1 MIIPLH
7 EPFNFKAAIT
17 DYGWW
22 MLAPNYW
29 NNEDHLFYRP
39 VQLSNGKNILL
50 CISKHDNQ
58 LIIETETNISLENND
73 IKEIKDQVSWMFRL
87 QDTFEPLYAL
97 CHDYEELLHIPTK
110 RKGRLLR
117 SPTLF
122 EDVVKVILTT
132 NTRWK
137 QTMNMVSNL
146 VNGLGESVETNH
158 QHEFKTFPTPERV
171 LEAGEA
177 YLKEHVRVGYRS
189 TYIIDASTKA
199 LDPDFDLESY
209 KLLKSDITNLSDIKG
224 IGPYAFNT
232 LAMILG
238 KYDLLPVDSE
248 YKAHVIKKYFNGEK
262 PSKQKLESVY
272 DKWGNYKFLAYWYD
286 IYS

>member
-1 MIIPLH
+1 MKIPLH
-7 EPFNFKAAIT
+7 ETFNFKAAIT

-22 MLAPNYW
+22 MLSPNDW
-29 NNEDHLFYRP
+29 HDEECLFYRP
-39 VQLSNGKNILL
+39 IRLSRDRNLLL
-50 CISKHDNQ
+50 CISKHSNH
-58 LIIETETNISLENND
+58 LMINTETEMSLDHND
-73 IKEIKDQVSWMFRL
+73 MKEIKDQVSWMFRL
-87 QDTFEPLYAL
+87 QDSFEPFYAL
-97 CHDYEELLHIPTK
+97 CHDHEELLHIPAN

-117 SPTLF
+117 SPSLF

-146 VNGLGESVETNH
+146 VNGLGESVKANH
-158 QHEFKTFPTPERV
+158 QNEFKTFPTPERV
-171 LEAGEA
+171 LEAGES

-189 TYIIDASTKA
+189 AYIIDAATKA
-199 LDPDFDLESY
+199 LDPVFDLESY
-209 KLLKSDITNLSDIKG
+209 KVLDSDITKLKEIKG
-224 IGPYAFNT
+224 VGPYAFNT

-248 YKAHVIKKYFNGEK
+248 YKAHVIKKYFNGKK
-262 PSKQKLESVY
+262 PTKQKLESVY
-272 DKWGNYKFLAYWYD
+272 DKWGSYKFLAYWYD